1 MGLVDAVVANSIDV
15 DDVGVGIDIQLL
27 LLGRGLDGVLGLE
40 DLVKLLKLQE
50 VLAIAHKRIQS
61 IVGGL
66 TVRFLVSGRRR
77 KRTPNWTKHQ
87 TQKTM

>member
-61 IVGGL
+61 IV
-66 TVRFLVSGRRR
+66 
-77 KRTPNWTKHQ
+77 
-87 TQKTM
+87 